1 MKSNYGIDRVIEP
14 VGMVPVSAWKI
25 DNSPALRPGEARVR
39 LRRVHIDWDSFRQI
53 CSSCAYDDERVR
65 AKSLYVVQR
74 RGKLHNPFTNSGG
87 TFSGTIEEVY
97 DGTELPDG
105 IGCGDEVYC
114 QSSLAGI
121 PLKIQRIDEVDYD
134 YGQIVCD
141 GTAIIFPTTN
151 ILRTVHDL
159 SMNYTL
165 AALNIGEDLYR
176 ISRMIRERRMS
187 RVLIIG
193 RDIHTVMYYAEA
205 IRRTAVEGC
214 GVTVVAHKNKR
225 SGISENEIRSMLIP
239 MVRHL
244 YFLDLSEPH
253 NAFGYLLK
261 KEFKSGFMDAVLVTD
276 NVYGAE
282 TLAALSVRSHGLLYF
297 DLMRNNSSN
306 AMLVAEGLGK
316 VVSIASPDNSA
327 ENYDRFTLDL
337 LRGMKQRLEKLN
349 AFYRQRNGRTIFR
362 DSDLSDKTLE
372 KAAGLEEYIFES
384 EVSRNLLRN
393 VLNVACFDCNVIIQG
408 ETGVG
413 KEKILSLIHQN
424 SERRDGPCVRIN
436 CSTIPEGLAESEFFG
451 YEEGAFTGA
460 VSGGKK
466 GFFEI
471 ADGGILFLDEIG
483 TLPLSMQSK
492 LLRVLQENQFYRVGG
507 TQQQDVDVRLI
518 CASNIALKDLVD
530 EGEFREDLYYRLNI
544 CTIEVPPLRE
554 RRSDIAVLA
563 SHFVEE
569 WNQRYRISKHLTSD
583 AFASLVSYPWPGNVR
598 ELENVM
604 HRLVINTRGA
614 FISGGDVDEMLN
626 AEEYR
631 EVVTKLRQEQLEETG
646 DSVNYYEIM
655 DAQEKRLI
663 EYALTKGG
671 TTRRAAEIIGLS
683 HSTFARKKQKH
694 GL

>member
-1 MKSNYGIDRVIEP
+1 
-14 VGMVPVSAWKI
+14 
-25 DNSPALRPGEARVR
+25 
-39 LRRVHIDWDSFRQI
+39 
-53 CSSCAYDDERVR
+53 
-65 AKSLYVVQR
+65 
-74 RGKLHNPFTNSGG
+74 
-87 TFSGTIEEVY
+87 
-97 DGTELPDG
+97 
-105 IGCGDEVYC
+105 
-114 QSSLAGI
+114 
-121 PLKIQRIDEVDYD
+121 
-134 YGQIVCD
+134 
-141 GTAIIFPTTN
+141 
-151 ILRTVHDL
+151 
-159 SMNYTL
+159 
-165 AALNIGEDLYR
+165 
-176 ISRMIRERRMS
+176 
-187 RVLIIG
+187 
-193 RDIHTVMYYAEA
+193 
-205 IRRTAVEGC
+205 
-214 GVTVVAHKNKR
+214 
-225 SGISENEIRSMLIP
+225 
-239 MVRHL
+239 
-244 YFLDLSEPH
+244 
-253 NAFGYLLK
+253 
-261 KEFKSGFMDAVLVTD
+261 
-276 NVYGAE
+276 
-282 TLAALSVRSHGLLYF
+282 
-297 DLMRNNSSN
+297 
-306 AMLVAEGLGK
+306 MLVAEGLGK

-544 CTIEVPPLRE
+544 CTIDVPPLRE
-554 RRSDIAVLA
+554 RRADIVRLA

-583 AFASLVSYPWPGNVR
+583 AYVSLTSYPWPGNVR

-604 HRLVINTRGA
+604 HRLVINTKGA

-631 EVVTKLRQEQLEETG
+631 AVVTKLRREQLEDAG
-646 DSVNYYEIM
+646 GSVNYYEIM